1 MQNLHLKTPLNN
13 DIINMTQK
21 ILLNRQQ
28 AEKFIEIYKFFK
40 DTEAFY
46 LDVKDD
52 GEVMVTFSL
61 SDSNT
66 SNTLKF
72 KTAEYGRVV

>member
-1 MQNLHLKTPLNN
+1 
-13 DIINMTQK
+13 MTQK

>member
-1 MQNLHLKTPLNN
+1 MLLNS

-72 KTAEYGRVV
+72 KPVEYGRVV

>member
-1 MQNLHLKTPLNN
+1 
-13 DIINMTQK
+13 MTQK

-46 LDVKDD
+46 LDVKND

-61 SDSNT
+61 SDSNK

-72 KTAEYGRVV
+72 KPAEYGRVV

>member
-1 MQNLHLKTPLNN
+1 MSN
-13 DIINMTQK
+13 K

-28 AEKFIEIYKFFK
+28 AEKFIEVYKFFK
-40 DTEAFY
+40 DIEAFY

-61 SDSNT
+61 ADSNT
-66 SNTLKF
+66 N
-72 KTAEYGRVV
+72 

>member
-1 MQNLHLKTPLNN
+1 MLLNS

-72 KTAEYGRVV
+72 KPAEYGRVV

>member
-1 MQNLHLKTPLNN
+1 MSN
-13 DIINMTQK
+13 K

-61 SDSNT
+61 ADSNT
-66 SNTLKF
+66 NKLNF
-72 KTAEYGRVV
+72 KPAEYGRVV

>member
-1 MQNLHLKTPLNN
+1 MSN
-13 DIINMTQK
+13 K

-28 AEKFIEIYKFFK
+28 AEKFIEVYKFFK

-52 GEVMVTFSL
+52 GEVMVSFSL
-61 SDSNT
+61 SDSNK

-72 KTAEYGRVV
+72 KPVEYGRVV

>member
-1 MQNLHLKTPLNN
+1 
-13 DIINMTQK
+13 MTQK
-21 ILLNRQQ
+21 ILINRQQ
-28 AEKFIEIYKFFK
+28 AEKFIELYKFFK

-61 SDSNT
+61 SDSNKP
-66 SNTLKF
+66 NALKF
-72 KTAEYGRVV
+72 KPTDYGRVV

>member
-1 MQNLHLKTPLNN
+1 
-13 DIINMTQK
+13 MTQK

-28 AEKFIEIYKFFK
+28 AEKFIELYKFFK

-52 GEVMVTFSL
+52 GEVMVSFSL
-61 SDSNT
+61 SDS
-66 SNTLKF
+66 SKPNTLKF
-72 KTAEYGRVV
+72 KPVEYGRVV